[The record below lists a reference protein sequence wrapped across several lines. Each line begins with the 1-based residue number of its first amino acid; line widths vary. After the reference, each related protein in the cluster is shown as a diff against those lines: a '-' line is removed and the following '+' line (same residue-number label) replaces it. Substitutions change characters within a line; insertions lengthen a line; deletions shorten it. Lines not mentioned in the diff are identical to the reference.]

1 MSKALLKSEWEVMQE
16 QLKTEKGVLKVLEK
30 HYSEALKAVNARIA
44 EMLGRNDANLPHVI
58 RRIEYQKMVKAQVQA
73 ALDSLHA
80 KEYET
85 ISEYLQG
92 SYTDAFVGT
101 MYTLHHQDMPV
112 IVPIDQN
119 AVVKAVTI
127 DSEVKS
133 DLYTALGVDVNKLK
147 KTIASEITRGIASG
161 LLYDDITRNIAYA
174 GGITAKRAK
183 MITRTEAG
191 RVQEQ
196 ATFDA
201 ANKALAA
208 GADVVKQWSAI
219 RDGKTRDTHRAL
231 DGQIREVNE
240 PFTVDGH
247 KAMHPHGFGIASED
261 VNCRCTMLTRAR
273 AALDADELKLMQERA
288 AAHGLLVKDKK
299 GFEDAKAKDFAD
311 FKKKYLKAANVEENT
326 DNGKPKTEKQLQ
338 AAQKEKS
345 KQQPNSIDQ
354 ENERGKEA
362 VIAIYDERLKA
373 TGVQLIPTE
382 ELAKQQIV
390 DLSGIDPRAAAASNE
405 VLEKYAGKYNSWLA
419 GVETTDALPVG
430 AGGYTEIS
438 GAGGTGTITLNAKMM
453 KDYDQMVE
461 AVQNNGL
468 SGDGVRVKPEYYDQ
482 YILTHEFGHTLLQ
495 EDMTQKSAVGVD
507 RTVYQKAMKE
517 AKQAFADYKQEYHD
531 LSNQLLSLRNEE
543 IRLNNAL
550 MDDEADVLD
559 LMEQGKKLASD
570 LKETESKLASL
581 TISRYASTD
590 INEFIAEAWTER
602 EIGEN
607 PGKYSKKIGSIIDK
621 YFRIE
626 TPQTV
631 ENTGKSGIIKRGNVE
646 VRKWYLDSVS
656 HIPDSINQSLPMT
669 EKAKLAFEARNR
681 IRTEARDMMADEA
694 KRNELD
700 RDSPNPTFEQLVE
713 SKMRRKKMTRE
724 EAIEDIYK
732 TATTTNE
739 RVNKELGLDG
749 E

>member
-16 QLKTEKGVLKVLEK
+16 QLKTEKGVLKALEK
-30 HYSEALKAVNARIA
+30 HYSEALQAVDDRIA

-85 ISEYLQG
+85 ISEYLQD

-127 DSEVKS
+127 DSKVKS

-231 DGQIREVNE
+231 DGQVREVNE
-240 PFTVDGH
+240 PFSVGGH
-247 KAMHPHGFGIASED
+247 EAMHPHGFGIASED

-288 AAHGLLVKDKK
+288 AAHGLLVKDVK

-311 FKKKYLKAANVEENT
+311 FKKKYLKAAQTVE
-326 DNGKPKTEKQLQ
+326 K
-338 AAQKEKS
+338 
-345 KQQPNSIDQ
+345 
-354 ENERGKEA
+354 ENERSIIDTSSNGGNEA
-362 VIAIYDERLKA
+362 VHIVGKINRDSFKAI
-373 TGVQLIPTE
+373 
-382 ELAKQQIV
+382 
-390 DLSGIDPRAAAASNE
+390 
-405 VLEKYAGKYNSWLA
+405 
-419 GVETTDALPVG
+419 TTDATTDEVIITDERIEHSNLHDN
-430 AGGYTEIS
+430 AYTKYGS
-438 GAGGTGTITLNAKMM
+438 F
-453 KDYDQMVE
+453 VE
-461 AVQNNGL
+461 SVLSEPDFAFRDKKPNTAVLIKQIQH
-468 SGDGVRVKPEYYDQ
+468 DGKN
-482 YILTHEFGHTLLQ
+482 LQ
-495 EDMTQKSAVGVD
+495 LV
-507 RTVYQKAMKE
+507 
-517 AKQAFADYKQEYHD
+517 
-531 LSNQLLSLRNEE
+531 LR
-543 IRLNNAL
+543 IH
-550 MDDEADVLD
+550 V
-559 LMEQGKKLASD
+559 
-570 LKETESKLASL
+570 
-581 TISRYASTD
+581 STD
-590 INEFIAEAWTER
+590 DPSFKN
-602 EIGEN
+602 
-607 PGKYSKKIGSIIDK
+607 SIISFWD
-621 YFRIE
+621 ISE
-626 TPQTV
+626 T
-631 ENTGKSGIIKRGNVE
+631 
-646 VRKWYLDSVS
+646 
-656 HIPDSINQSLPMT
+656 
-669 EKAKLAFEARNR
+669 
-681 IRTEARDMMADEA
+681 
-694 KRNELD
+694 
-700 RDSPNPTFEQLVE
+700 
-713 SKMRRKKMTRE
+713 RRKN
-724 EAIEDIYK
+724 Y
-732 TATTTNE
+732 E
-739 RVNKELGLDG
+739 RNKEIIYRK